1 MDILANQEFLDF
13 RAGLVLAGFLDK
25 VDFQAGQVSAAIQ
38 DIPGLESQ
46 AIVDFLDILVRAV
59 QQ

>member
-1 MDILANQEFLDF
+1 MGTQDFLESVDF